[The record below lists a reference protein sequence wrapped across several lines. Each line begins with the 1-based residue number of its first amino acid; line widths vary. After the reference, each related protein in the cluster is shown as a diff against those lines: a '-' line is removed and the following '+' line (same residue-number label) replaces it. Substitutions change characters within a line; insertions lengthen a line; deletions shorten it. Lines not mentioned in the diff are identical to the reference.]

1 MPDPDTTEDVK
12 VEPSDSSSD
21 GEPVRPTFLRNIFTN
36 WLYYLVVLV
45 TGFLVPRLIHTHQG
59 QELLGVWDF
68 GWSLVSYVT
77 LLSLGVV
84 SSVNRYVARHRAVQD
99 WEALNVSVNSSL
111 AILLASFLVA
121 GAISIGFALA
131 CPLLLPEASPEL
143 LAIAKM
149 TVLWLTLS
157 ASMKLPLGVLDGV
170 LTGYERYDVLNL
182 IRGVRDI
189 VSVACALFLLSAG
202 HGLAV
207 IAFVFLCGEALAGI
221 VKIFVVGRICATL
234 RFAPSLVRVDAM
246 REMIG
251 FGGKTMLQGMARMG
265 LYYANS
271 LLVAFFLGPAVL
283 AVYTR
288 QRSLVMHAMRFMK
301 KYSHVF
307 VPTSGRLDA
316 QGDRAGLQSLLIQ
329 SSRYGFYISLP
340 IAALL
345 VIMGG
350 PLIHAWM
357 GPSYQAPMVLAILSI
372 GHVLSLPQQSAYSIL
387 MGMGRHG
394 VPSIAEFL
402 AALCGI
408 VLCAVAMGRFD
419 GGMAS
424 AALAIALPVTL
435 VGGLLTP
442 MYACRVLGVQIWRYV
457 GSVTVGPS
465 LAVVPFVLILLLARW
480 AWPEQPVRSL
490 VIGTGGGGLILAVVY
505 WTWVVPPALRVR
517 IARAMGVSSRLSPA
531 STATRAN
538 G

>member
-1 MPDPDTTEDVK
+1 MPDLDTTEDVK
-12 VEPSDSSSD
+12 VRPNGPSPD
-21 GEPVRPTFLRNIFTN
+21 EKPVRPTFLRNIFTN

-45 TGFLVPRLIHTHQG
+45 TGFFVPRLIHTHQG

-84 SSVNRYVARHRAVQD
+84 SAVNRYVARYRAVQD

-111 AILLASFLVA
+111 VILLASFLVA
-121 GAISIGFALA
+121 ALISIAFALT
-131 CPLLLPEASPEL
+131 CPLLLPEAGPEL
-143 LAIAKM
+143 LAVAKT

-157 ASMKLPLGVLDGV
+157 ASLKLPLGVLDGV
-170 LTGYERYDVLNL
+170 LTGHERYDVLNL

-189 VSVACALFLLSAG
+189 VTVACALLLLSAG
-202 HGLAV
+202 HGLAAV
-207 IAFVFLCGEALAGI
+207 AFVFLCGEALAGL
-221 VKIFVVGRICATL
+221 VKIFVVGRICPTL
-234 RFAPSLVRVDAM
+234 RLAPSLVRVDAI

-251 FGGKTMLQGMARMG
+251 FGGKTMLQGVARMG

-271 LLVAFFLGPAVL
+271 LLVAFFLGPAIL

-316 QGDRAGLQSLLIQ
+316 QGDREGLQSLLIE

-350 PLIHAWM
+350 PLLHAWM
-357 GPSYQAPMVLAILSI
+357 GPSYRAPMVLAILSM

-394 VPSIAEFL
+394 VPSIAEFV
-402 AALCGI
+402 AASCGI
-408 VLCAVAMGRFD
+408 ALCAVAMSRFD

-424 AALAIALPVTL
+424 AALAIALPVTI

-442 MYACRVLGVQIWRYV
+442 MYACRVLGVQLWRYV
-457 GSVTVGPS
+457 RSVTLGPS
-465 LAVVPFVLILLLARW
+465 LAVVPFILILVVARW
-480 AWPEQPVRSL
+480 WWPDQPVRSL
-490 VIGTGGGGLILAVVY
+490 VIGTGSGGVVLAAVY
-505 WTWVVPPALRVR
+505 WIWVVPPALRAK
-517 IARAMGVSSRLSPA
+517 ISRAVGISTGLRPA
-531 STATRAN
+531 PTATRAN

>member
-1 MPDPDTTEDVK
+1 MPDPDTTEDVN
-12 VEPSDSSSD
+12 VGGCD
-21 GEPVRPTFLRNIFTN
+21 GSPDGKSVRPTFLRNVFTN

-45 TGFLVPRLIHTHQG
+45 TGFFVPRLIHTHQG

-84 SSVNRYVARHRAVQD
+84 SAVNRYVARYRAVQD
-99 WEALNVSVNSSL
+99 WDALNVSVNSSL
-111 AILLASFLVA
+111 VILLASFLVA
-121 GAISIGFALA
+121 ALISIAFALA
-131 CPLLLPEASPEL
+131 CPLLLPEAGPEL
-143 LAIAKM
+143 LAVAKT

-157 ASMKLPLGVLDGV
+157 ASLKLPLGVLDGV
-170 LTGYERYDVLNL
+170 LTGHERYDVLNL

-189 VSVACALFLLSAG
+189 VTVACALLLLSAG
-202 HGLAV
+202 HGLAAV
-207 IAFVFLCGEALAGI
+207 AFVFLCGEALAGV
-221 VKIFVVGRICATL
+221 VKIFVVGRICPTL
-234 RFAPSLVRVDAM
+234 RLAPSLVRVDAM

-271 LLVAFFLGPAVL
+271 LLVAFFLGPAIL

-316 QGDRAGLQSLLIQ
+316 QGDREGLQSLLIE

-350 PLIHAWM
+350 PLLHAWM
-357 GPSYQAPMVLAILSI
+357 GPSYRAPMVLAILSM

-394 VPSIAEFL
+394 VPSIAEFV
-402 AALCGI
+402 AASCGI
-408 VLCAVAMGRFD
+408 ALCAVAMSRFD

-424 AALAIALPVTL
+424 AALAIALPVTI

-442 MYACRVLGVQIWRYV
+442 MYACRVLGVQLWRYV
-457 GSVTVGPS
+457 RSVTLGPS
-465 LAVVPFVLILLLARW
+465 LAVVPFILILIVARW
-480 AWPEQPVRSL
+480 WWPDQPVRSL
-490 VIGTGGGGLILAVVY
+490 VIGTGSGALVLAAVY
-505 WTWVVPPALRVR
+505 WIWVVPPALRVR
-517 IARAMGVSSRLSPA
+517 ISRAVGMSTRLRPA
-531 STATRAN
+531 PTATRAN